1 MRRSVL
7 WSTAVIA
14 LAVFVLVSIVPDV
27 AFADCDP
34 FDEYQQRG
42 WAWMYLASFGFGF
55 QTSLTP
61 CVYPMI
67 PITLG
72 IFGARGKDVSRAKAL
87 LLATAYVVGMG
98 LTYATLGVIIALVGG
113 QFGTLLAN
121 PYVVVPIV
129 LLFAALAASMFGA
142 FELNLP
148 ASWQARLNQ
157 VGGRGFRGAFAM
169 GMVGGLIAAPCTG
182 PFLLGLLTFVAT
194 TRSVVGGGSLLF
206 VYAIGMGVLFWV
218 LAAFAMSLPRSGR
231 WMEWV
236 KSAGGILLLL
246 GGIYFLK
253 PLLPFMRHLAVPE
266 TWFLLVSIG
275 LILAGIVIGAIHGSF
290 HGSAF
295 EKLRK
300 GLGIALV
307 LAGAFATWSYALAP
321 KLKLA
326 YIHDDEAA
334 AFAQARAEGKGVMV
348 DFAATWCVP
357 CGELE
362 LTFGDDEVH
371 DLITKNFVP
380 LKFDVSEGNDTN
392 EKRQDRYDAGTLP
405 AVIFLSTD
413 GHTVG
418 RVNRLMERDEI
429 KKHTVGSV
437 NRMMEPDE
445 LMTVLKPAIMKLRSG
460 SALAS
465 SEPCK

>member
-1 MRRSVL
+1 M
-7 WSTAVIA
+7 AIA
-14 LAVFVLVSIVPDV
+14 LTVLAILAIPSV
-27 AFADCDP
+27 AFAECDP
-34 FDEYQQRG
+34 FSEAQQRG

-72 IFGARGKDVSRAKAL
+72 IFGARGGDVSRGKAL
-87 LLATAYVVGMG
+87 LLATSYVFGMG
-98 LTYATLGVIIALVGG
+98 LTYATLGVVIALVGG

-129 LLFAALAASMFGA
+129 LLFVALAASMFGA

-194 TRSVVGGGSLLF
+194 SRDVVVGGSLLF
-206 VYAIGMGVLFWV
+206 IYAIGMGVLFWV
-218 LAAFAMSLPRSGR
+218 LAAFAMSLPKSGR

-253 PLLPFMRHLAVPE
+253 PLLPFMRTLALPEGWFLATSIAVIVAGLAV
-266 TWFLLVSIG
+266 
-275 LILAGIVIGAIHGSF
+275 GAIHLSF

-295 EKLRK
+295 EKARK
-300 GLGIALV
+300 AIGIALV
-307 LAGAFATWSYALAP
+307 LGGAFATWSYTLTP
-321 KLKLA
+321 KQKLP
-326 YIHDDEAA
+326 YVLEDEAA
-334 AFAQARAEGKGVMV
+334 AFAKARAEGKGVMV
-348 DFAATWCVP
+348 DFAASWCVP
-357 CGELE
+357 CAELE
-362 LTFGDDEVH
+362 LTFGDSDVYE
-371 DLITKNFVP
+371 LITKNFVP
-380 LKFDVSEGNDTN
+380 LKFDVSNDDEVST
-392 EKRQDRYDAGTLP
+392 ERRSRYKAGTLP
-405 AVIFLSTD
+405 AVVWLSTD
-413 GHTVG
+413 GKTVG
-418 RVNRLMERDEI
+418 RID
-429 KKHTVGSV
+429 
-437 NRMMEPDE
+437 RMMEPDE
-445 LMTVLKPAIMKLRSG
+445 MIEVLKPAITKLRSG
-460 SALAS
+460 SVLAS
-465 SEPCK
+465 GEPCK

>member
-1 MRRSVL
+1 MRRSVV
-7 WSTAVIA
+7 WPAVALA
-14 LAVFVLVSIVPDV
+14 LAVFIVLGLVPRV
-27 AFADCDP
+27 AWAACDP
-34 FDEYQQRG
+34 VGSFNEYQQRG

-72 IFGARGKDVSRAKAL
+72 IFGARGKDVSRGKAL
-87 LLATAYVVGMG
+87 LLATCYVVGMG
-98 LTYATLGVIIALVGG
+98 LTYATLGVVIALVGG

-194 TRSVVGGGSLLF
+194 TRSVGVGGSLLF
-206 VYAIGMGVLFWV
+206 IYAIGMGVLFWV
-218 LAAFAMSLPRSGR
+218 LAAFAMSLPKSGR

-246 GGIYFLK
+246 GGLYFLK
-253 PLLPFMRHLAVPE
+253 PLLPFMRHVAVPE
-266 TWFLLVSIG
+266 RWFLIASIAVIAAG
-275 LILAGIVIGAIHGSF
+275 LLLGAIHLSF
-290 HGSAF
+290 HAPLG
-295 EKLRK
+295 EQLRK

-307 LAGAFATWSYALAP
+307 VAGAFAAWS
-321 KLKLA
+321 
-326 YIHDDEAA
+326 
-334 AFAQARAEGKGVMV
+334 
-348 DFAATWCVP
+348 
-357 CGELE
+357 
-362 LTFGDDEVH
+362 
-371 DLITKNFVP
+371 
-380 LKFDVSEGNDTN
+380 
-392 EKRQDRYDAGTLP
+392 
-405 AVIFLSTD
+405 
-413 GHTVG
+413 
-418 RVNRLMERDEI
+418 
-429 KKHTVGSV
+429 
-437 NRMMEPDE
+437 
-445 LMTVLKPAIMKLRSG
+445 
-460 SALAS
+460 
-465 SEPCK
+465 

>member
-1 MRRSVL
+1 MLATVAVL
-7 WSTAVIA
+7 GVVLCIA
-14 LAVFVLVSIVPDV
+14 PGV
-27 AFADCDP
+27 AHAACDP
-34 FDEYQQRG
+34 FNEYQQRG
-42 WAWMYLASFGFGF
+42 WAWMYLAAFGFGF

-72 IFGARGKDVSRAKAL
+72 IFGARGKGVSRGKAL
-87 LLATAYVVGMG
+87 LLATAYVTGMG

-113 QFGTLLAN
+113 QFGTILAN

-129 LLFAALAASMFGA
+129 VLFAALAASMFGA

-148 ASWQARLNQ
+148 AAWQARLNQ

-194 TRSVVGGGSLLF
+194 SRSVVGGGSLLF
-206 VYAIGMGVLFWV
+206 IYAIGMGVLFWV

-266 TWFLLVSIG
+266 TWFLAASLGVIAAGLV
-275 LILAGIVIGAIHGSF
+275 VGAIHLSF
-290 HGSAF
+290 HGSAL

-307 LAGAFATWSYALAP
+307 LAGAFATWSYTLTP
-321 KLKLA
+321 RLKLP
-326 YIHDDEAA
+326 YVYDDEAA
-334 AFAQARAEGKGVMV
+334 AFAKARAEGKGVMV
-348 DFAATWCVP
+348 DFAASWCVP

-362 LTFGDDEVH
+362 LTFGDDDVH

-380 LKFDVSEGNDTN
+380 LKFDVSEDSATSA
-392 EKRQDRYDAGTLP
+392 ERRSRYNAGTLP
-405 AVIFLSTD
+405 AVIYISTD
-413 GHTVG
+413 GHPVG
-418 RVNRLMERDEI
+418 RVD
-429 KKHTVGSV
+429 H
-437 NRMMEPDE
+437 MMEPDE
-445 LMTVLKPAIMKLRSG
+445 MQALIKPAIRRLRSG
-460 SALAS
+460 GALAAN
-465 SEPCK
+465 ERCK

>member
-7 WSTAVIA
+7 RPAVVIA
-14 LAVFVLVSIVPDV
+14 LAVVVVFCV
-27 AFADCDP
+27 APGVAYAACDP
-34 FDEYQQRG
+34 FNEAQQRG
-42 WAWMYLASFGFGF
+42 WVWMYLASFGFGF

-72 IFGARGKDVSRAKAL
+72 IFGARGKDVSRGKAL

-113 QFGTLLAN
+113 QFGTILAN

-182 PFLLGLLTFVAT
+182 PFLLGILTFVAT
-194 TRSVVGGGSLLF
+194 SRSVVGGGSLLF
-206 VYAIGMGVLFWV
+206 IYAVGMGVLFWV

-266 TWFLLVSIG
+266 TWFLLASLG
-275 LILAGIVIGAIHGSF
+275 LVAAGLVVGAIHLSF
-290 HGSAF
+290 HGSTF

-300 GLGIALV
+300 GTGIALV
-307 LAGAFATWSYALAP
+307 LAGAFATWSYTLAP
-321 KLKLA
+321 KLKLP
-326 YIHDDEAA
+326 YVYEDEAA
-334 AFAQARAEGKGVMV
+334 AFAKARAEGKGVMI
-348 DFAATWCVP
+348 DFAATWCIP

-362 LTFGDDEVH
+362 LTFGDAEVY

-380 LKFDVSEGNDTN
+380 LKFDVSDDNATTAEHL
-392 EKRQDRYDAGTLP
+392 KRYEAGTLP
-405 AVIFLSTD
+405 AVIYVAAD
-413 GHTVG
+413 RRPVG
-418 RVNRLMERDEI
+418 RIDH
-429 KKHTVGSV
+429 K
-437 NRMMEPDE
+437 MEPE
-445 LMTVLKPAIMKLRSG
+445 EMLKVLKPAIVKLRSG
-460 SALAS
+460 GALAAG
-465 SEPCK
+465 EPCK

>member
-1 MRRSVL
+1 MRRSVWL
-7 WSTAVIA
+7 TAIA
-14 LAVFVLVSIVPDV
+14 LAIVAFPSV

-34 FDEYQQRG
+34 FNEYQQRG
-42 WAWMYLASFGFGF
+42 WLWMYLASFGFGF

-72 IFGARGKDVSRAKAL
+72 IFGARGKDVSRGKAL
-87 LLATAYVVGMG
+87 LLATSYVFGMG
-98 LTYATLGVIIALVGG
+98 LTYASLGVVIALVGG

-129 LLFAALAASMFGA
+129 VLFVALAASMFGA

-194 TRSVVGGGSLLF
+194 SRSVVGGGSLLF
-206 VYAIGMGVLFWV
+206 IYAIGMGVLFWV
-218 LAAFAMSLPRSGR
+218 LAAFAMSLPKSGR

-246 GGIYFLK
+246 GGIYFLN
-253 PLLPFMRHLAVPE
+253 PQLPFMRYLAVPE
-266 TWFLLVSIG
+266 AWFLATSIAVIVAG
-275 LILAGIVIGAIHGSF
+275 LVIGAIHLSF
-290 HGSAF
+290 HGSTLD
-295 EKLRK
+295 KVRK
-300 GLGIALV
+300 AIGIALV
-307 LAGAFATWSYALAP
+307 IGGAFATWSYTLTP
-321 KLKLA
+321 KQKLP
-326 YIHDDEAA
+326 YILEDEAA
-334 AFAQARAEGKGVMV
+334 AFAKARAEGKGVMV

-357 CGELE
+357 CAELE
-362 LTFGDDEVH
+362 LTFGDADVY

-380 LKFDVSEGNDTN
+380 LKFDVSNDD
-392 EKRQDRYDAGTLP
+392 EVSAERRARYGAGTLP
-405 AVIFLSTD
+405 AVVYLSTD
-413 GHTVG
+413 GHAVG
-418 RVNRLMERDEI
+418 R
-429 KKHTVGSV
+429 V
-437 NRMMEPDE
+437 NRMMEPEE
-445 LMTVLKPAIMKLRSG
+445 LMEILKPAIIKLRAGTS
-460 SALAS
+460 LATT
-465 SEPCK
+465 EPCR

>member
-1 MRRSVL
+1 MRRSVV
-7 WSTAVIA
+7 WSALAIA
-14 LAVFVLVSIVPDV
+14 LVILLVPGV
-27 AFADCDP
+27 AAAACDP
-34 FDEYQQRG
+34 FNAYQQRG

-72 IFGARGKDVSRAKAL
+72 IFGARGKDVSRGKAL

-98 LTYATLGVIIALVGG
+98 LTYATLGVIIALIGG
-113 QFGTLLAN
+113 QFGTILAN
-121 PYVVVPIV
+121 PYVVIPIV

-142 FELNLP
+142 FDLNLP

-206 VYAIGMGVLFWV
+206 IYAIGMGVLFWV

-266 TWFLLVSIG
+266 TWFLAVSIAV
-275 LILAGIVIGAIHGSF
+275 IVAGIALGAIHLSF
-290 HGSAF
+290 HGSRLD
-295 EKLRK
+295 KLRK
-300 GLGIALV
+300 GLGVALV
-307 LAGAFATWSYALAP
+307 LAGAFAAWSY
-321 KLKLA
+321 KLTPRQKLP
-326 YIHDDEAA
+326 YIFDDETA
-334 AFAQARAEGKGVMV
+334 AFAKARAENKGVMV
-348 DFAATWCVP
+348 DFSATWCVP

-362 LTFGDDEVH
+362 LTFGDDDVY
-371 DLITKNFVP
+371 DAITKNFVP
-380 LKFDVSEGNDTN
+380 LKFDVSTDDATSAERRG
-392 EKRQDRYDAGTLP
+392 RYKAGTLP
-405 AVIFLSTD
+405 AVVFLTTD
-413 GHTVG
+413 GRPVG
-418 RVNRLMERDEI
+418 R
-429 KKHTVGSV
+429 V

-445 LMTVLKPAIMKLRSG
+445 MLDLLGPSITQLRSG
-460 SALAS
+460 SLLAS
-465 SEPCK
+465 GEPCR

>member
-1 MRRSVL
+1 MRRLL
-7 WSTAVIA
+7 WPVAVA
-14 LAVFVLVSIVPDV
+14 LAILVIPGV
-27 AFADCDP
+27 ASAACDP
-34 FDEYQQRG
+34 FNTYQQRG

-72 IFGARGKDVSRAKAL
+72 IFGARGKNVSRGRAL

-98 LTYATLGVIIALVGG
+98 LTYATLGVVIALIGG

-121 PYVVVPIV
+121 PFVVIPIV

-148 ASWQARLNQ
+148 TSWQARLNQ

-194 TRSVVGGGSLLF
+194 SRSVVGGGSLLF
-206 VYAIGMGVLFWV
+206 IYAIGMGVLFWV

-246 GGIYFLK
+246 GGLYFLK
-253 PLLPFMRHLAVPE
+253 PLLPFMRHVAVPE
-266 TWFLLVSIG
+266 LWFLAASIAVIAAGLV
-275 LILAGIVIGAIHGSF
+275 LGAIHLSF
-290 HGSAF
+290 HGATADR
-295 EKLRK
+295 LRK

-307 LAGAFATWSYALAP
+307 IAGAFAAWSYKLTP
-321 KLKLA
+321 KHKLP
-326 YIHDDEAA
+326 YVHDEDA
-334 AFAQARAEGKGVMV
+334 AFARARAEGKGVMV
-348 DFAATWCVP
+348 DFSATWCVP
-357 CGELE
+357 CAELE
-362 LTFGDDEVH
+362 LRFGDD
-371 DLITKNFVP
+371 DIYDQITQHFVP
-380 LKFDVSEGNDTN
+380 LKFDVSNDDATSA
-392 EKRQDRYDAGTLP
+392 ERRGRYKAGTLP
-405 AVIFLSTD
+405 AVIYVSTD
-413 GHTVG
+413 GHALA
-418 RVNRLMERDEI
+418 RID
-429 KKHTVGSV
+429 H
-437 NRMMEPDE
+437 MMEPDE
-445 LMTVLKPAIMKLRSG
+445 LQGVLGPAVARLRSG
-460 SALAS
+460 SVLAAG
-465 SEPCK
+465 EPCR

>member
-1 MRRSVL
+1 
-7 WSTAVIA
+7 
-14 LAVFVLVSIVPDV
+14 
-27 AFADCDP
+27 
-34 FDEYQQRG
+34 
-42 WAWMYLASFGFGF
+42 MYLGSFWFGFL
-55 QTSLTP
+55 TSLTP

-72 IFGARGKDVSRAKAL
+72 IFGARGKDVSRGKAL

-148 ASWQARLNQ
+148 ASWQNRLNQ
-157 VGGRGFRGAFAM
+157 VGGHGFRGAFAM

-206 VYAIGMGVLFWV
+206 IYAIGMGVLFWV

-236 KSAGGILLLL
+236 KSGGGILLLL

-253 PLLPFMRHLAVPE
+253 PLLPFMRHIAIPE
-266 TWFLLVSIG
+266 TWFLLASIG
-275 LILAGIVIGAIHGSF
+275 LIVVGVVIGAIHLSF
-290 HGSAF
+290 HGGGF

-307 LAGAFATWSYALAP
+307 LAGAFATWSYKLTP
-321 KLKLA
+321 KLKLP
-326 YIHDDEAA
+326 YVYDNEEA
-334 AFAQARAEGKGVMV
+334 AFAQARTEGKGVMV
-348 DFAATWCVP
+348 DFSATWCVP

-362 LTFGDDEVH
+362 LTFGDDDVY

-380 LKFDVSEGNDTN
+380 LKFDVSDANAINKE
-392 EKRQDRYDAGTLP
+392 RQDRYKAGTLP
-405 AVIFLSTD
+405 AVIYLSTD

-418 RVNRLMERDEI
+418 RVD
-429 KKHTVGSV
+429 H
-437 NRMMEPDE
+437 MMEPDE
-445 LMTVLKPAIMKLRSG
+445 LTPKLESAITNLHSG
-460 SALAS
+460 GALAAG
-465 SEPCK
+465 EPCK

>member
-1 MRRSVL
+1 MRRSVVWPAMVVAL
-7 WSTAVIA
+7 VVGLVI
-14 LAVFVLVSIVPDV
+14 VSIPGV
-27 AFADCDP
+27 AAAACDP
-34 FDEYQQRG
+34 FNTYQQRG

-72 IFGARGKDVSRAKAL
+72 IFGARGKDVSRGKAL
-87 LLATAYVVGMG
+87 LLATAYVTGMG
-98 LTYATLGVIIALVGG
+98 LTYAALGVIVAMIGG

-129 LLFAALAASMFGA
+129 LLFCALAASMFGA

-169 GMVGGLIAAPCTG
+169 GMVGGLVAAPCTG

-194 TRSVVGGGSLLF
+194 SRSVIGGGSLLF

-218 LAAFAMSLPRSGR
+218 LAAFAMSLPKSGR

-246 GGIYFLK
+246 GGVYFLK
-253 PLLPFMRHLAVPE
+253 PLLPFMRRAAVPE
-266 TWFLLVSIG
+266 TWFLVAAIATIAVG
-275 LILAGIVIGAIHGSF
+275 LALGAIHRSF
-290 HGSAF
+290 HGSAAD
-295 EKLRK
+295 KLCK
-300 GLGIALV
+300 AAGIALV
-307 LAGAFATWSYALAP
+307 LAGAFAVWSYTLTP
-321 KLKLA
+321 KHKLP

-348 DFAATWCVP
+348 DFSATWCVP

-362 LTFGDDEVH
+362 LTFGDADVYEA
-371 DLITKNFVP
+371 ITKNFVP
-380 LKFDVSEGNDTN
+380 LKFDVSNDDAISA
-392 EKRQDRYDAGTLP
+392 ERRARYKAGTLP
-405 AVIFLSTD
+405 AVVFLSTE
-413 GHTVG
+413 GRPVG
-418 RVNRLMERDEI
+418 RVD
-429 KKHTVGSV
+429 H
-437 NRMMEPDE
+437 MMEPDE
-445 LMTVLKPAIMKLRSG
+445 IMTVLGPAVTRLRSG
-460 SALAS
+460 TQLAAG
-465 SEPCK
+465 EPCR

>member
-1 MRRSVL
+1 MRRLVV
-7 WSTAVIA
+7 WPAVAIA
-14 LAVFVLVSIVPDV
+14 LAVLFVPGV
-27 AFADCDP
+27 ALAACDP
-34 FDEYQQRG
+34 FNEYQQRG
-42 WAWMYLASFGFGF
+42 WAWMYLAAFGFGF

-72 IFGARGKDVSRAKAL
+72 IFGARGGDVTRGKAL

-98 LTYATLGVIIALVGG
+98 LTYATMGVIIALVGG

-121 PYVVVPIV
+121 PYFIVSIV

-194 TRSVVGGGSLLF
+194 SRSVIGGGSLLF

-253 PLLPFMRHLAVPE
+253 PLLPFMRHFAVPE
-266 TWFLLVSIG
+266 TWFLLASLG
-275 LILAGIVIGAIHGSF
+275 LIVAGLVFGAIHLSF
-290 HGSAF
+290 HGTLLD
-295 EKLRK
+295 KLRK
-300 GLGIALV
+300 GTGIALV
-307 LAGAFATWSYALAP
+307 LAGAFSTWSYTLAP
-321 KLKLA
+321 KLKLP
-326 YIHDDEAA
+326 YVYDDEAA
-334 AFAQARAEGKGVMV
+334 AFAKARAEGKGVMV

-362 LTFGDDEVH
+362 RTFGDDDVY

-380 LKFDVSEGNDTN
+380 LKFDVSDSTAVNAE
-392 EKRQDRYDAGTLP
+392 RQARYKAGTLP
-405 AVIFLSTD
+405 AVVYLSTD

-418 RVNRLMERDEI
+418 RVNPLMEPDEI
-429 KKHTVGSV
+429 DRHTVGRV
-437 NRMMEPDE
+437 DHMMEPDE
-445 LMTVLKPAIMKLRSG
+445 MQALIKPAIMKLRSG
-460 SALAS
+460 GALATG
-465 SEPCK
+465 EPCK